1 MNNGKRSQGALMFPR
16 LSSEEE
22 WAIFE
27 ENIDEGKMRFLETI
41 FTLGNGYLGSRGIL
55 EEGYKKG
62 YAGTY
67 IAGVYDQSDGQ
78 SYEIVNAP
86 NPVSVEVLVNR
97 RELSKDYMEVIEHRR
112 MLDMQKAVL
121 WRRTIFADAGGRYEY
136 ESMRFFSLED
146 MHIGAMTFS
155 FRSLDTDAYVIVK
168 HAIDGTTRNEV
179 QAVGRP
185 IKHYTVTHASN
196 FGNGVSYL
204 EAKTND
210 LGILIG
216 LATACDMKGAKPKSG
231 VTVESH
237 IDRESVVQE
246 FSFSARKGKRY
257 QFNKYIS
264 IYTSR
269 ELKLSPKMACLSEV
283 QMAMRRGVSNLL
295 KSHIKAWDRRWGYS
309 DINIEGDLLIQKAL
323 RFDMY
328 HLLISAPPQD
338 MDVSVAANA
347 LSGEWYKGHVF
358 WDTEIYMLPFF
369 THTQPKVARDL
380 LMYRYRRLKQAK
392 QGAEARGY
400 KGALWPWESAASGKD
415 ETPQTWVNFDGTV
428 IPVHTSERE
437 HHIASDVAY
446 GLLSYYQATGDEDF
460 MLQYGA
466 EMVFETAR
474 FWASRVTYDRRSE
487 RYEINGVIGPNEFQG
502 SVDNNSYTNYLAKW
516 VLRSGSELYYYLRKK
531 HPRRLRTI
539 AERIALQDQEVD
551 IWKELAEKVV
561 FLIDSR
567 GLIEEFEGY
576 LGRKDVTISEW
587 DENGMPVWPSEVNLA
602 EAKGTQ
608 LVKQADVI
616 LLLHLFSNDFS
627 LDIKRT
633 NLEYYEKRTAHKS
646 SLSIPSYAIVAL
658 ELGGAEKAYKYL
670 TLAANTEL
678 RDIRRNTEHG
688 VHVAALGGAWQ
699 IVVYGLGGVRLRDG
713 VLSVNPTLPNNWHKM
728 RFRVWFRGAFIEF
741 VLSKGEAEALMLRG
755 RKGVGI
761 EVYGNRYC
769 LNKGERIHAREE

>member
-1 MNNGKRSQGALMFPR
+1 MFPR

-22 WAIFE
+22 WTVSE

-86 NPVSVEVLVNR
+86 NPVSVKVLVNR

-112 MLDMQKAVL
+112 VLDMKKAVL
-121 WRRTIFADAGGRYEY
+121 WRRTIFADTGGRYEY
-136 ESMRFFSLED
+136 ESMRFFSLKD
-146 MHIGAMTFS
+146 VHIGAMTFS
-155 FRSLDTDAYVIVK
+155 FMSLDTDAYVSVK
-168 HAIDGTTRNEV
+168 SAIDGTTRNEI
-179 QAVGRP
+179 QAIGRP

-196 FGNGVSYL
+196 LGNGLSYL

-216 LATACDMKGAKPKSG
+216 LVTACDMKGAKPKSG
-231 VTVESH
+231 VTVESC

-246 FSFSARKGKRY
+246 FSFSAKKGKRY

-269 ELKLSPKMACLSEV
+269 ELKQNPKMACLSEV
-283 QMAMRRGVSNLL
+283 QMAMRRGVVSLL
-295 KSHIKAWDRRWGYS
+295 KRHTKAWEHRWGYS
-309 DINIEGDLLIQKAL
+309 NVNIEGDLLIQKAL
-323 RFDMY
+323 RFNMY
-328 HLLISAPPQD
+328 QLLIAAPPQD

-369 THTQPKVARDL
+369 THTQPRVARDL
-380 LMYRYRRLKQAK
+380 LMYRYHRLKQAQDRAK
-392 QGAEARGY
+392 SQGY
-400 KGALWPWESAASGKD
+400 SGALWPWESAASGKD
-415 ETPQTWVNFDGTV
+415 ETPQTWVNFDGTA
-428 IPVHTSERE
+428 IPVYTSKRE
-437 HHIASDVAY
+437 HHIAGDVIY

-460 MLQYGA
+460 MLQCGA

-474 FWASRVTYDRRSE
+474 FWASRVAYNRKCE
-487 RYEINGVIGPNEFQG
+487 RYDIKGVIGPNEFQEL
-502 SVDNNSYTNYLAKW
+502 VDNNSYTNYLAKW
-516 VLRSGSELYYYLRKK
+516 VLRSGPELYYYLQNK

-539 AERIALQDQEVD
+539 AQIIGLQEQEVD

-561 FLIDSR
+561 FLIDSG

-576 LGRKDVTISEW
+576 LGRKDVTIREW
-587 DENGMPVWPSEVNLA
+587 DDNGMPVWPSEVNLA
-602 EAKGTQ
+602 EVKGTR

-616 LLLHLFSNDFS
+616 LLLQLFSNDFS

-633 NLEYYEKRTAHKS
+633 NLEYYENRTVHKS
-646 SLSIPSYAIVAL
+646 SLSIPSHAMIAL
-658 ELGGAEKAYKYL
+658 ALGEVEKAYRYF
-670 TLAANTEL
+670 TLAANSEL
-678 RDIRRNTEHG
+678 RDIHRNTECG
-688 VHVAALGGAWQ
+688 VHGAALGGAWQ
-699 IVVYGLGGVRLRDG
+699 IMVYGFGGLRLREG
-713 VLSVNPTLPNNWHKM
+713 VLSVNPTLPKHWHKM
-728 RFRVWFRGAFIEF
+728 RFRVWFKNALIEF
-741 VLSKGEAEALMLRG
+741 VLSKGEMEALMLRG
-755 RKGVGI
+755 RKGVHI
-761 EVYGNRYC
+761 ELYGDRYS
-769 LNKGERIHAREE
+769 LHKGQRIHAREE